1 MKRVLAF
8 DYGASS
14 GRAILFTYDGER
26 ILADEI
32 HRFDNTPVRIDG
44 TLCWDFDALKNELFT
59 GIKKGVEAGG
69 FDSIGIDTWGVDFG
83 LLDKDGNLISTPV
96 HYRDERTQGMP
107 EEVFS
112 IIPKEEIYSITGIQT
127 MDFNTLF
134 QLHYLNTYQRE
145 LLEKTDKFL
154 LIPDLFAYYLT
165 GAKKAEKTIASTT
178 QLMDAKTKEWS
189 FKLIDK
195 LNLPRS
201 IFPEIIDSGNS
212 YGLLSDEL
220 CAQFG
225 IKPVPVVAVCCH
237 DTASAIF
244 SVPSSGEPLY
254 LSCGTWSL
262 LGTLSTL
269 PVLSKES
276 MQANFTNET
285 GFDGVT
291 RYLKNIMGLWIINE
305 CRREWKK
312 SNPSL
317 SFGEIVAQAQ
327 KVAENKF
334 IIDVD
339 DDAFLRPD
347 GMPERIQA
355 YCQDKYGSA
364 PESMGEIARCVYE
377 SLCYKYKQVISALEK
392 VSGNKYREF
401 FVVGGGAKAEYLCK
415 MIASVCGIKVY
426 AGPVEAT
433 AIGNALVQFIY
444 LNAVESDDGLKEL
457 IKTSFEVKI
466 YE

>member
-14 GRAILFTYDGER
+14 GRAILFTYDGTR
-26 ILADEI
+26 ILANEI
-32 HRFDNTPVRIDG
+32 HRFDNTPVRENG
-44 TLCWDFDALKNELFT
+44 TLRWDFDALKNELFT

-112 IIPKEEIYSITGIQT
+112 IVPKEEIYSITGIQT

-134 QLHYLNTYQRE
+134 QLHYLNAYHRE
-145 LLEKTDKFL
+145 LLDKTDKFL

-165 GAKKAEKTIASTT
+165 GAKKAEMTIASTT
-178 QLMDAKTKEWS
+178 QLMDAKTKKWS
-189 FKLIDK
+189 YELIDK
-195 LNLPRS
+195 MNLPRS
-201 IFPEIIDSGNS
+201 IFPEIIDSGSS
-212 YGLLSDEL
+212 YGLLSDEIS
-220 CAQFG
+220 ASFG

-244 SVPSSGEPLY
+244 SVPSTGEPLY

-262 LGTLSTL
+262 LGTLSSM

-276 MQANFTNET
+276 MEANFTNET
-285 GFDGVT
+285 GFGGVT

-312 SNPSL
+312 TNPSL
-317 SFGEIVAQAQ
+317 SFDEIVTEAK

-355 YCQDKYGSA
+355 YCK
-364 PESMGEIARCVYE
+364 EKKGE
-377 SLCYKYKQVISALEK
+377 
-392 VSGNKYREF
+392 
-401 FVVGGGAKAEYLCK
+401 
-415 MIASVCGIKVY
+415 
-426 AGPVEAT
+426 
-433 AIGNALVQFIY
+433 
-444 LNAVESDDGLKEL
+444 LNGE
-457 IKTSFEVKI
+457 
-466 YE
+466 